1 MSKKYFQQVFTTM
14 LAALILVVG
23 RGYGSLTHT
32 CEEHGRHS
40 HLIVNTESQACD
52 HESHHQEH
60 EHHEKTEDG
69 YCHSEH
75 ESANVQFVSIHAE
88 SLVKIQPDFSAS
100 WVDCSTSPSIFSPF
114 VFEIIKPWLSSVT
127 EPPFLRRPYGR
138 QLLAW
143 VQSFLI

>member
-1 MSKKYFQQVFTTM
+1 MFKKYFQQSVTIL

-40 HLIVNTESQACD
+40 HLIVNTESQAHEHKGHQHEKHHEEAEDGLCHSD
-52 HESHHQEH
+52 HESV
-60 EHHEKTEDG
+60 DL
-69 YCHSEH
+69 
-75 ESANVQFVSIHAE
+75 QFVSIYAE
-88 SLVKIQPDFSAS
+88 SIVKVQPDFAAS
-100 WVDCSTSPSIFSPF
+100 WIGFSALPTIYYLP
-114 VFEIIKPWLSSVT
+114 VSELVNAGLRGIT
-127 EPPFLRRPYGR
+127 DPPFLRRPYGR

>member
-1 MSKKYFQQVFTTM
+1 MSKKYFQQVVTTL

-40 HLIVNTESQACD
+40 HLLVNTETQQCEHETHQHED
-52 HESHHQEH
+52 HEQ
-60 EHHEKTEDG
+60 TEDG
-69 YCHSEH
+69 FCEDEH
-75 ESANVQFVSIHAE
+75 EMADVQFVSIHAE
-88 SLVKIQPDFSAS
+88 SFVKVQPDFSAS
-100 WVDCSTSPSIFSPF
+100 WVDFSALPTISFPSLS
-114 VFEIIKPWLSSVT
+114 EIANAELSCITDS
-127 EPPFLRRPYGR
+127 PFLRRPYGR

>member
-1 MSKKYFQQVFTTM
+1 MSKKYFQQAITIL

-40 HLIVNTESQACD
+40 HLIVNTESQA
-52 HESHHQEH
+52 H
-60 EHHEKTEDG
+60 EHKGHPHDKHHEEAEDG
-69 YCHSEH
+69 RCYNNH
-75 ESANVQFVSIHAE
+75 ESADLQFVSIYAE
-88 SLVKIQPDFSAS
+88 SIVKAQPDFTVSWIDFSALPTIS
-100 WVDCSTSPSIFSPF
+100 YLPVSELANIG
-114 VFEIIKPWLSSVT
+114 LSGIT
-127 EPPFLRRPYGR
+127 DPPFLRRPYGR